1 MCLHLTL
8 PGSSAATVGYPKQ
21 EGRAKYEV
29 QIVWESLIQNIKR
42 EKSPNF

>member
-21 EGRAKYEV
+21 EGRVEDHV
-29 QIVWESLIQNIKR
+29 PIVWKGLIQNTKF
-42 EKSPNF
+42 EKSRNC